1 MVLNVDEHFD
11 VTTDVSAELVYDA
24 ESRQKLD
31 VAENRRNVDGVDKND
46 VRSTFN
52 VEGNDFDDEE

>member
-31 VAENRRNVDGVDKND
+31 VTENRRNVDGVDKND
-46 VRSTFN
+46 VGSTFN